1 MQPHSSKILAVSL
14 ALFSCTPYIQINT
27 SWWLTP
33 QLPPPP
39 LPHPPS
45 SFASELAFPSAVYSQ
60 PSSLADIVKAQHLV
74 FHFFQRKIGIF
85 IGLYVSS
92 MRSCSMSSLRLHIL
106 PFSLLPFSS
115 PSHTGLLISRTYQ
128 THFCSREKFCSRVL
142 MVPSSQSALLK
153 P

>member
-14 ALFSCTPYIQINT
+14 ALFFLHTLHPDQHILVAHS
-27 SWWLTP
+27 P

-74 FHFFQRKIGIF
+74 FHFFQSEKSG
-85 IGLYVSS
+85 
-92 MRSCSMSSLRLHIL
+92 
-106 PFSLLPFSS
+106 SLLD
-115 PSHTGLLISRTYQ
+115 Y
-128 THFCSREKFCSRVL
+128 
-142 MVPSSQSALLK
+142 M
-153 P
+153 